1 MNYTNYSI
9 KESKGVFYTTSKT
22 PADGYTENR
31 YEDRTT
37 KETKVNYHKEVDK
50 LEGTVKSFGRKE
62 TPFGERFYISL
73 AVDEDN
79 TSVLEIP
86 VFDGRESMNSYLKS
100 FCMYLG
106 NLEKGQQLTISL
118 NKTAKNAKGYLYKTV
133 YLSSEGEGLSWVFH
147 PQNDVPKATKSISK
161 ITKKET
167 WDFTAVEEFYFE
179 QLEKVVSTPTTT
191 TDNTTSR
198 EVAQQKTAPVETEN
212 PFLASEEADD
222 DDLPF

>member
-9 KESKGVFYTTSKT
+9 KESKGVFYTTSKI

-37 KETKVNYHKEVDK
+37 KEAKVNYHKEVDK
-50 LEGTVKSFGRKE
+50 LEGTLKSFGRKE

-73 AVDEDN
+73 VVDEEN

-100 FCMYLG
+100 LCMYLG
-106 NLEKGQQLTISL
+106 NLEKGQQLTIAL

-179 QLEKVVSTPTTT
+179 QLEKVVTTPTPTASTP
-191 TDNTTSR
+191 SR
-198 EVAQQKTAPVETEN
+198 EAAPQTPAPVETEN
-212 PFLASEEADD
+212 PFLTSDEADD